1 MKKLQHTGIVLLM
14 AGWAACC
21 FSSCKK
27 DNDTTPST
35 NLQTLISQDT
45 SLTIFN
51 AVLKRTQLTT
61 FTTGPGPF
69 TLFAPTNTA
78 YAKQFGL
85 RSAADV
91 DTMNLTNLIIQ
102 TSWLIAPGSFT
113 SDVLVGLNVPITT
126 QISAGTIYA
135 SAYSN
140 VTYFNGNPS
149 KTRDTRASNGVLHTL
164 DYYLYPAPG
173 TTSVTLGFYSGFKLW
188 SQAIT
193 KSKLTL
199 TTSINRS
206 TTTLLSP
213 TDAAM
218 KAAGYDSTAI
228 ANATT
233 TAMANLVKYHTIGTR
248 YFLYSFSNTTY
259 KTDLGSS
266 LTINV
271 TGTPTITGKSNS
283 VHITGR
289 DLTSTNGVIHAI
301 DGVLTP

>member
-1 MKKLQHTGIVLLM
+1 MKRLQHTGIMLLIT
-14 AGWAACC
+14 ALAACC

-27 DNDTTPST
+27 DKDSTPVNT
-35 NLQTLISQDT
+35 LQTLISQDT
-45 SLTIFN
+45 SLTIFA
-51 AVLKRTQLTT
+51 AVLKRTQLST

-69 TLFAPTNTA
+69 TIFAPTNTA
-78 YAKQFGL
+78 YAKQFGI
-85 RSAADV
+85 RSASDV
-91 DTMNLTNLIIQ
+91 DTMNLATLTVQ

-135 SAYSN
+135 SSYSN
-140 VTYFNGNPS
+140 TTYFNGNPT
-149 KTRDTRASNGVLHTL
+149 KTRDILASNGVLHTL

-173 TTSVTLGFYSGFKLW
+173 TTSVTLGVYSGFKLW
-188 SQAIT
+188 LQAIT

-213 TDAAM
+213 TDVAM

-248 YFLYSFSNTTY
+248 YFLYALSNTTY

-266 LTINV
+266 LTFNV
-271 TGTPTITGKSNS
+271 TGTPTITGKNNS
-283 VHITGR
+283 VHITAR